1 MAIGMDKLAGPVS
14 PGDIIMRNEE
24 APRGAA
30 ALLNK
35 MVNKGTRGMY
45 KLPEAE
51 KEMPGFMKDAI
62 KESEQAAVDP
72 SDFRTILR
80 ILEAGGNPE
89 DYMEQVKLD
98 ASDFRT
104 ILKLLEQGFSM
115 EDIENMT
122 QASMLRDKAKTLNE
136 AAPEGEMLAYINPE
150 EAGILKLLGGAG
162 KMTEAGVP
170 SFAFRPKKDKDK
182 GSVQDSFGG
191 SREAY
196 IAGSNMPQGTKPPDT
211 FTDKEQEAFKAGQD
225 EKDYVDRAKSG
236 DLTPDEQATQMAIA
250 TQGDKK
256 DPYNIFGD
264 FAKDV
269 LTSPD
274 PYSTLQENKYGKQV
288 LDLVQDFEP
297 LEGNLD
303 DFSTLGV
310 IKAIA
315 DGLSKFGDDKEDRMF
330 RDDEKTELTREGF
343 MTKLGE
349 IPGGRSTFF
358 NLLKRTDPQQYY
370 KVVGVPQT
378 SGDIED
384 LSKQQMISGEKLAK
398 MDRESK
404 EYKDAIRYN
413 RQIDEARMLANKKK
427 DGQQSQQ
434 GGGIPAMVEKP
445 AEEVAKEQSE
455 YAGMFD
461 VPGTMMFEGK
471 EVPVGRRFTTD
482 IGDVMKRALEGT
494 TERQLEPFAQYVK
507 RRRDFL
513 GEDEDEFFDEEGN
526 VIYGGAA

>member
-35 MVNKGTRGMY
+35 MINKGTRGMY

-51 KEMPGFMKDAI
+51 KEMPGFMRDA
-62 KESEQAAVDP
+62 
-72 SDFRTILR
+72 
-80 ILEAGGNPE
+80 
-89 DYMEQVKLD
+89 MENMEEVKLD

-115 EDIENMT
+115 EDIETMT
-122 QASMLRDKAKTLNE
+122 QASMLRDNAKTLNE

-150 EAGILKLLGGAG
+150 EAGVLKLLGGAG
-162 KMTEAGVP
+162 QMTPSGIP
-170 SFAFRPKKDKDK
+170 SFALSYKPPDKDED
-182 GSVQDSFGG
+182 VQDSFGG

-196 IAGSNMPQGTKPPDT
+196 IAGSNMPSDTKPPDT
-211 FTDKEQEAFKAGQD
+211 FTDKEKEAFQAGQD

-250 TQGDKK
+250 SQGDKK

-288 LDLVQDFEP
+288 IDLVSDFEP
-297 LEGNLD
+297 LTGNIELGMPGAMIMQALG
-303 DFSTLGV
+303 DFG
-310 IKAIA
+310 K
-315 DGLSKFGDDKEDRMF
+315 DEEERMYRDK
-330 RDDEKTELTREGF
+330 EKTELTREGF
-343 MTKLGE
+343 FNKLGE
-349 IPGGRSTFF
+349 IPGGRNTFF
-358 NLLKRTDPQQYY
+358 NLLKKTDPQQYY

-526 VIYGGAA
+526 VIYGGVA

>member
-1 MAIGMDKLAGPVS
+1 MKKAWRPYGVDV
-14 PGDIIMRNEE
+14 
-24 APRGAA
+24 
-30 ALLNK
+30 K
-35 MVNKGTRGMY
+35 M
-45 KLPEAE
+45 L
-51 KEMPGFMKDAI
+51 
-62 KESEQAAVDP
+62 
-72 SDFRTILR
+72 
-80 ILEAGGNPE
+80 
-89 DYMEQVKLD
+89 
-98 ASDFRT
+98 
-104 ILKLLEQGFSM
+104 
-115 EDIENMT
+115 
-122 QASMLRDKAKTLNE
+122 
-136 AAPEGEMLAYINPE
+136 
-150 EAGILKLLGGAG
+150 
-162 KMTEAGVP
+162 
-170 SFAFRPKKDKDK
+170 
-182 GSVQDSFGG
+182 G
-191 SREAY
+191 SR
-196 IAGSNMPQGTKPPDT
+196 I
-211 FTDKEQEAFKAGQD
+211 
-225 EKDYVDRAKSG
+225 
-236 DLTPDEQATQMAIA
+236 
-250 TQGDKK
+250 
-256 DPYNIFGD
+256 
-264 FAKDV
+264 
-269 LTSPD
+269 
-274 PYSTLQENKYGKQV
+274 NKII
-288 LDLVQDFEP
+288 DW
-297 LEGNLD
+297 GNR
-303 DFSTLGV
+303 
-310 IKAIA
+310 K
-315 DGLSKFGDDKEDRMF
+315 GDDKEDRMF

-526 VIYGGAA
+526 VIYGGVA